1 MKRLLYF
8 CFPLIL
14 MSGNVFAQ
22 EDEWVNINEQVTG
35 EELFTV
41 CLICHGSQGQGMDR
55 REGPAIAGL
64 GAWYIE
70 KQLINY
76 RDGIRGYHEEDIP
89 GKFMSGT
96 HKLLRNDETI
106 RDVAEYVASIEVG
119 AEPDANANGPRG
131 HIWDSPYAGLDASIT
146 GDAKAGEQAYATC
159 TGCHQ
164 ADGTGNQA
172 IGAPNLT
179 NLSKIY
185 MERQLMYFRDGLRGA
200 HPDDTSGKLMAGMA
214 KTLTTDQAIADVVAY
229 ILELED

>member
-1 MKRLLYF
+1 LKHLIYF
-8 CFPLIL
+8 CFALIL
-14 MSGNVFAQ
+14 ISGNVFAQ
-22 EDEWVNINEQVTG
+22 DDEWVNINEEVTG

-64 GAWYIE
+64 EAWYIE
-70 KQLINY
+70 RQLHNY
-76 RDGIRGYHEEDIP
+76 RNGIRGYHEEDIP
-89 GKFMSGT
+89 GKYMRGT
-96 HKLLRNDETI
+96 HQLLRNDKTI

-131 HIWDSPYAGLDASIT
+131 WIWDSPYAGIDASIT
-146 GDAKAGEQAYATC
+146 GDVKAGEQAFAAC
-159 TGCHQ
+159 AGCHQ
-164 ADGTGNQA
+164 ATGKGNEA

-185 MERQLMYFRDGLRGA
+185 MERHLMYFRDGLRGT

-214 KTLTTDQAIADVVAY
+214 KTLTTDQAISNVVAY
-229 ILELED
+229 ILELDD